1 MFYLNNDL
9 IGGLAMITF
18 DQRVL
23 NAEYKLNE
31 TEEAIIS
38 YIKANQE
45 TVSHMSISK
54 LASKTYVAPNAIT
67 RLCKK
72 LSYDGFVALKLSLR
86 DGHANDQRESEQS
99 LQQAIIN
106 RNFDLIDEHREDTAI
121 EALMTAKKNLFFA
134 VGETAYV
141 AQNFADIF
149 NAVDQKTQF
158 VTYENQI
165 IYEIENDSNLVV
177 FCISQ
182 SGETLQTLRVAQAA
196 RRNRQKIIS
205 LTGLQVNSLA
215 SLASIALYS
224 YSEPKTWRGY
234 NLTDKTPL
242 FIIMKVLFDRYFR
255 NYV

>member
-1 MFYLNNDL
+1 
-9 IGGLAMITF
+9 MITF

-38 YIKANQE
+38 YIKDNQE
-45 TVSHMSISK
+45 AVSHMSISK
-54 LASKTYVAPNAIT
+54 LAAKTYVAPNAIT

-72 LSYDGFVALKLSLR
+72 LNYDGFVALKLALR
-86 DGHANDQRESEQS
+86 DAHVNDQRGSDQL
-99 LQQAIIN
+99 LQQVVIN
-106 RNFDLIDEHREDTAI
+106 RNFDLIDEYREDTAI
-121 EALMTAKKNLFFA
+121 EALTRAKKNLFFA

-165 IYEIENDSNLVV
+165 IYEIENDPNLVI

-182 SGETLQTLRVAQAA
+182 SGETAQTLRVAKAA
-196 RRNRQKIIS
+196 RANQQTVIS
-205 LTGLQVNSLA
+205 LTGLQINSLA
-215 SLASIALYS
+215 KLADVALYS
-224 YSEPKTWRGY
+224 YSQPITWRGY

-242 FIIMKVLFDRYFR
+242 FIIMKALFDRYFN

>member
-1 MFYLNNDL
+1 
-9 IGGLAMITF
+9 MITF
-18 DQRVL
+18 EQHVL

-45 TVSHMSISK
+45 TVSHMSIGK
-54 LASKTYVAPNAIT
+54 LATATYVAPNAIT

-72 LSYDGFVALKLSLR
+72 LSYDGFVALKLALR
-86 DGHANDQRESEQS
+86 DTNAIDQWGSEQL

-106 RNFDLIDEHREDTAI
+106 RNFDLIDEQREDAVI
-121 EALMTAKKNLFFA
+121 EAMMIAKKNFFFA

-149 NAVDQKTQF
+149 NAADQKTQF

-165 IYEIENDSNLVV
+165 IYEIENDSNLTI

-182 SGETLQTLRVAQAA
+182 SGETAQTLRVAKAA
-196 RRNRQKIIS
+196 RANQQTIIS
-205 LTGLQVNSLA
+205 LTGLQANTLSRLA
-215 SLASIALYS
+215 DIALYS
-224 YSEPKTWRGY
+224 YAQLKMWRGY

-242 FIIMKVLFDRYFR
+242 FIIMKALFDRYFR